1 MCFLL
6 GGDAEDDSND
16 NTDTEEEEKLHL
28 SSLSWLGDLEV
39 GAGSGEK
46 ESLIQRFL
54 RLRCEVGELVE
65 ELDSMTESS
74 READSQ
80 SQGLSIQVK
89 TLSKQLESCHLD
101 QENSATSTGVT
112 LEALNH
118 QIEAMKN
125 VKEKNKK
132 EVNDG
137 VYELYLSGEADRVSY
152 DMSSLDGRLAV
163 LEKVVGNN
171 SLTDRKVLSAPTDDK
186 NLVDA
191 VKILDGRKSLLN
203 QQHIDHVEGRL
214 SALTFKVNSIGEQKG
229 AVEMANKDD
238 KLNKLDS
245 LVSSQSHLA
254 AGLLPQLVE
263 RMELVAQLQEGSK
276 SWQDVVDGV
285 EQRQRETKDVIAD
298 TEKQVV
304 DAKEHFDNNLA
315 GIQDNFKLLQKKLLV
330 IPSRLVC
337 TILRST
343 GTESVH
349 FPVPVPMYGN
359 GNGT

>member
-1 MCFLL
+1 MYLV

-39 GAGSGEK
+39 GAGEGEK

-74 READSQ
+74 READTQ

-89 TLSKQLESCHLD
+89 TLSKQLESCQLD
-101 QENSATSTGVT
+101 QDGPAASPGVS

-118 QIEAMKN
+118 QIEAIKN
-125 VKEKNKK
+125 VKDKNQK

-137 VYELYLSGEADRVSY
+137 VYELYLSREEDRVSY

-163 LEKVVGNN
+163 LEKVIGSH

-186 NLVDA
+186 NLVEA
-191 VKILDGRKSLLN
+191 VKVLDGRKSLLN

-229 AVEMANKDD
+229 AVEVANKDD

-298 TEKQVV
+298 TEKQVL

-315 GIQDNFKLLQKKLLV
+315 GIQDNFKLLQKKLQE
-330 IPSRLVC
+330 IKA
-337 TILRST
+337 
-343 GTESVH
+343 
-349 FPVPVPMYGN
+349 
-359 GNGT
+359 

>member
-1 MCFLL
+1 M
-6 GGDAEDDSND
+6 
-16 NTDTEEEEKLHL
+16 
-28 SSLSWLGDLEV
+28 

-65 ELDSMTESS
+65 ELDSMTESA
-74 READSQ
+74 RETDSQ

-89 TLSKQLESCHLD
+89 TLSKQLESCQLD
-101 QENSATSTGVT
+101 QDGPAASPGVS

-118 QIEAMKN
+118 QIEAIKN
-125 VKEKNKK
+125 VKDKNQK

-137 VYELYLSGEADRVSY
+137 VYELYLSREEDRVSY

-163 LEKVVGNN
+163 LEKVIGSH

-186 NLVDA
+186 NLVEA
-191 VKILDGRKSLLN
+191 VKVLDGRKSLLN

-229 AVEMANKDD
+229 AVEVANKDD

-298 TEKQVV
+298 TEKQVL

-315 GIQDNFKLLQKKLLV
+315 GIQDNFKLLQKKLQE
-330 IPSRLVC
+330 IKA
-337 TILRST
+337 
-343 GTESVH
+343 
-349 FPVPVPMYGN
+349 
-359 GNGT
+359 

>member
-1 MCFLL
+1 MNWRDFQLESFFIVFFLA
-6 GGDAEDDSND
+6 GGDVEDESND

-39 GAGSGEK
+39 GAGEGEK
-46 ESLIQRFL
+46 ESLVQRFL

-65 ELDSMTESS
+65 ELDSMTESC
-74 READSQ
+74 RETDSQ
-80 SQGLSIQVK
+80 SQGLSIQVRS
-89 TLSKQLESCHLD
+89 LSKQLESCQLD
-101 QENSATSTGVT
+101 QDDTTTAPGVT
-112 LEALNH
+112 LEALNN

-137 VYELYLSGEADRVSY
+137 VYELYLARDGDRVSY
-152 DMSSLDGRLAV
+152 DFSSLDGRLAV
-163 LEKVVGNN
+163 LEKVIGGN
-171 SLTDRKVLSAPTDDK
+171 SIIDRRVLSAPTDDK
-186 NLVDA
+186 NLVEA
-191 VKILDGRKSLLN
+191 VKVLDGRKSLLN

-229 AVEMANKDD
+229 AIELANKDD

-263 RMELVAQLQEGSK
+263 RMELVTQLQEGSK

-285 EQRQRETKDVIAD
+285 EQQQRETKEVIAD
-298 TEKQVV
+298 TEKQIV

-315 GIQDNFKLLQKKLLV
+315 GIQDKFKLLQKKLQE
-330 IPSRLVC
+330 IKA
-337 TILRST
+337 
-343 GTESVH
+343 
-349 FPVPVPMYGN
+349 
-359 GNGT
+359 

>member
-1 MCFLL
+1 M
-6 GGDAEDDSND
+6 
-16 NTDTEEEEKLHL
+16 
-28 SSLSWLGDLEV
+28 

-65 ELDSMTESS
+65 ELDSMTESA
-74 READSQ
+74 RETDSQ

-89 TLSKQLESCHLD
+89 TLSKQLESCQLD
-101 QENSATSTGVT
+101 QDGPAASPGVS

-118 QIEAMKN
+118 QIEAIKN
-125 VKEKNKK
+125 VKDKNQK

-137 VYELYLSGEADRVSY
+137 VYELYLSREEDRVSY

-163 LEKVVGNN
+163 LEKVIGSQ

-186 NLVDA
+186 NLVEA
-191 VKILDGRKSLLN
+191 VKVLDGRKSLLN

-229 AVEMANKDD
+229 AVEVANKDD

-298 TEKQVV
+298 TEKQVL

-315 GIQDNFKLLQKKLLV
+315 GIQDNFKLLQKKLQE
-330 IPSRLVC
+330 IKA
-337 TILRST
+337 
-343 GTESVH
+343 
-349 FPVPVPMYGN
+349 
-359 GNGT
+359 

>member
-1 MCFLL
+1 M
-6 GGDAEDDSND
+6 
-16 NTDTEEEEKLHL
+16 
-28 SSLSWLGDLEV
+28 

-65 ELDSMTESS
+65 ELDSMTESA
-74 READSQ
+74 RETDSQ

-89 TLSKQLESCHLD
+89 TLSKQLESCQLD
-101 QENSATSTGVT
+101 QDGPAASSGVS

-118 QIEAMKN
+118 QIEAIKN
-125 VKEKNKK
+125 VKDKNQK

-137 VYELYLSGEADRVSY
+137 VYELYLSREEDRVSY

-163 LEKVVGNN
+163 LEKVIGSH

-186 NLVDA
+186 NLVEA
-191 VKILDGRKSLLN
+191 VKVLDGRKSLLN

-229 AVEMANKDD
+229 AVEVANKDD

-298 TEKQVV
+298 TEKQVL

-315 GIQDNFKLLQKKLLV
+315 GIQDNFKLLQKKLQE
-330 IPSRLVC
+330 IKA
-337 TILRST
+337 
-343 GTESVH
+343 
-349 FPVPVPMYGN
+349 
-359 GNGT
+359 